1 MRDIGDA
8 WYPSKIK
15 VGSQIP
21 ARIVNLIPTMANEGS
36 LDYNER
42 NMKEIGGR
50 TQGWEKNPGENQV
63 ESHFMDFPGN
73 KLFEGYWECLA
84 SLKNPSGQLLESY
97 NSRNWPKK
105 QPVKTKYI
113 LFLTYSQ

>member
-50 TQGWEKNPGENQV
+50 TQGWEKIQERIRLRVILWIFQGINYSRGI
-63 ESHFMDFPGN
+63 GN
-73 KLFEGYWECLA
+73 AWH
-84 SLKNPSGQLLESY
+84 PSKTHVGSY
-97 NSRNWPKK
+97 
-105 QPVKTKYI
+105 
-113 LFLTYSQ
+113 